1 MQVQYCY
8 WPPNNVTKKIK
19 RLEQPDKKN
28 WTRHRVRVFAKTGI
42 SFYFKGSFKQNV
54 SAITVK
60 EC

>member
-28 WTRHRVRVFAKTGI
+28 WTRHSQSVCKNR
-42 SFYFKGSFKQNV
+42 YF
-54 SAITVK
+54 ILL
-60 EC
+60 

>member
-8 WPPNNVTKKIK
+8 WPPINVTKKIG
-19 RLEQPDKKN
+19 PD
-28 WTRHRVRVFAKTGI
+28 TGSVFAKTGI

-54 SAITVK
+54 SATTVT